1 MKKTLIIITL
11 LVFSAAVAWILY
23 NKYRIV
29 IPPVDTAKSEIG
41 WSAKSVSDTHF
52 GKVQLSKATLEFKNS
67 KLVGGTFEIDMN
79 TITAEDITDPEN
91 NQHFI
96 QHITTEHFFET
107 DRFPTASFV
116 IVDVQ
121 PINESDY
128 TVKGNI
134 TIKGITVEIQF
145 KAKVIE
151 VSNVKTASAT
161 IVLNKN
167 VFGIEYGGKDKP
179 GSEKDWFIYDEF
191 TLNVNIVSE

>member
-1 MKKTLIIITL
+1 MKKALIIITL
-11 LVFSAAVAWILY
+11 VAFTAAFAWIIY
-23 NKYRIV
+23 NRYRII

-79 TITAEDITDPEN
+79 TISVADITDPEN
-91 NQHFI
+91 NTNFI

-121 PINESDY
+121 PINESEF
-128 TVKGNI
+128 TVKGDI
-134 TIKGITVEIQF
+134 TIKGITRGIEF
-145 KAKVIE
+145 KTKVKE
-151 VSNVKTASAT
+151 ENNVKTASAT
-161 IVLNKN
+161 IVLDKN
-167 VFGIEYGGKDKP
+167 QFGIEYGGKDKP
-179 GSEKDWFIYDEF
+179 GSQKDWFIYDEF
-191 TLNVNIVSE
+191 TLNVNIVSK